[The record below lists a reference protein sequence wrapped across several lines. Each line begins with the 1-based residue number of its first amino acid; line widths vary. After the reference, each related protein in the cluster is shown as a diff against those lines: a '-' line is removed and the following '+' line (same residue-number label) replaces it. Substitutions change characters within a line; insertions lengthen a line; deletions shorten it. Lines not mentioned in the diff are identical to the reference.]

1 MLNSPH
7 FTFWAN
13 VLILPFK
20 LNCGVTMDYEA
31 SDPEMPHLLSTPAPL
46 SSSCLALMKINLQF
60 KILHFLF
67 LLSAVKSHMAL
78 LIKLP

>member
-1 MLNSPH
+1 
-7 FTFWAN
+7 
-13 VLILPFK
+13 
-20 LNCGVTMDYEA
+20 MDYEA
-31 SDPEMPHLLSTPAPL
+31 RDPEMPHLLSTLSPL

-78 LIKLP
+78 MIKRP